1 MPANLD
7 RFFQGL
13 SDSQEEKVV
22 AHCEYKRCGSEIYD
36 GQLVTTLDQS
46 IFCNDR
52 CLFNHLGAV
61 TITAGE
67 Y

>member
-1 MPANLD
+1 MLVNLD
-7 RFFQGL
+7 RFSQGL
-13 SDSQEEKVV
+13 SDQQEAKVV
-22 AHCEYKRCGSEIYD
+22 AHCDHEGCGSEIYD

-46 IFCNDR
+46 YFCNDR